1 LSDFLLFK
9 KILTILSYDLFF
21 LKAMVDMEM
30 LLLVLVILG
39 IGALLGISMIIP
51 DQTKDSCFLK
61 SNEN

>member
-1 LSDFLLFK
+1 
-9 KILTILSYDLFF
+9 
-21 LKAMVDMEM
+21 MVDMEM